1 MSEETETVEQTSDS
15 EQTETVE
22 QKVDAAIDAWLVSVA
37 NTGETWAMRR
47 ADRHADA
54 LKATIHTI
62 LKEN

>member
-1 MSEETETVEQTSDS
+1 MPEEETVEQT
-15 EQTETVE
+15 ETVATPEAIE

-37 NTGETWAMRR
+37 NTGEPWAMRR